1 TAGVIIVLILPRE
14 PPERKY
20 RVGIDQMRSGR
31 RNVVRSDFRALILRA
46 NGKTARPEPVR
57 TGKSR
62 VVAKV
67 HHLRM
72 DVAFKPL
79 LERLQ
84 VPHCWP
90 SFEYADTSHL
100 DVPQR
105 SESPSWL
112 QDEHLAFID

>member
-1 TAGVIIVLILPRE
+1 MISLLGSTWRQPGARE
-14 PPERKY
+14 P
-20 RVGIDQMRSGR
+20 D
-31 RNVVRSDFRALILRA
+31 
-46 NGKTARPEPVR
+46 PVR

-112 QDEHLAFID
+112 QDEHLAFIDILRNQINVRFPL